1 MTFTPI
7 SCYNNSILF
16 KWGMFPNLIVMQEIP
31 MTVSEMI
38 AALEAVKVEKYV
50 EEVLE
55 DMSEEDLYC
64 NFRLNGDMF
73 NFRETDKTDEYEDKY
88 REDYSIDT
96 CVDNLL

>member
-1 MTFTPI
+1 
-7 SCYNNSILF
+7 
-16 KWGMFPNLIVMQEIP
+16 MFPDLIVMKEIP
-31 MTVSEMI
+31 MTASEMI
-38 AALEAVKVEKYV
+38 AALEAVKVEEYV

-73 NFRETDKTDEYEDKY
+73 NFRETDKTKEFKDY

-96 CVDNLL
+96 CIDNVM